1 MEMIMT
7 KEMPASLPIATV
19 MTQNA
24 ANSGISGNTAKQSE
38 QRSDCFSKKLSS
50 ALDKTPSSKVNEP
63 KSSGK
68 AKTAERSDEKDEPT
82 AAGLP
87 VGLVWNL
94 NSNLI
99 PVPSGNAVEQ
109 GAVSGIVAQDSAQQ
123 EVAKMLESNGQPIL
137 QPAEMQ
143 GQAAKASL
151 QTPAMPIGF
160 SASVEV
166 AVEASAKPLIMDAI
180 TDTSL
185 TEISSPSKGSIG
197 KGVETIAPIPAGPET
212 PARAVSTMKI
222 EQLGVNTLPGVPV
235 QDVLPTPA
243 NSEPNTLDPKLQQSV
258 LSVQAT
264 VTGPTTKTH
273 EMPTTDPETEA
284 VPQETETEPLFGLGD
299 KAEGKI
305 AAPNAEGQLPKKALG
320 ETETDPFTPT
330 ADKADSTG
338 MAPVTFDNLLKSV
351 DQIQNPGPLPQ
362 PTRQELHEVARQVL
376 DGMSTSA
383 DRLKSSQVIITLKPE
398 HLGEVTVK
406 INVDGDKVTAAF
418 HAASSE
424 VRAILES
431 SLPQLR
437 QEMSQ
442 QGWKFD
448 SDGVFGGMKDFLANQ
463 QQQQQAQAQEQ
474 QLRQFSNRTQH
485 DLYEDSTGFT
495 NTGRLQVMTAAAV
508 DYRV

>member
-7 KEMPASLPIATV
+7 KELPASLPIGTV

-24 ANSGISGNTAKQSE
+24 ANSGISGTTAKKSE
-38 QRSDCFSKKLSS
+38 QRSDSFSKKLSS
-50 ALDKTPSSKVNEP
+50 ALDKTASTEANESK
-63 KSSGK
+63 SA
-68 AKTAERSDEKDEPT
+68 AKTKAAEKSDEKDEPT
-82 AAGLP
+82 ATGLP

-94 NSNLI
+94 NSNNMI
-99 PVPSGNAVEQ
+99 PVPPDNAAVQ
-109 GAVSGIVAQDSAQQ
+109 GAVTGIVAQGSVPS
-123 EVAKMLESNGQPIL
+123 EVTEMLETNGQQIL
-137 QPAEMQ
+137 PLSVMQ
-143 GQAAKASL
+143 GQVAKPSL
-151 QTPAMPIGF
+151 QTPTMPIGF

-166 AVEASAKPLIMDAI
+166 AKATPVTATVEASTKPLVTDAI

-185 TEISSPSKGSIG
+185 PEPAPTDQAAQVMSEPTMKTEQS
-197 KGVETIAPIPAGPET
+197 V
-212 PARAVSTMKI
+212 VST
-222 EQLGVNTLPGVPV
+222 LPDVPV
-235 QDVLPTPA
+235 QDVLPTSV

-258 LSVQAT
+258 LSIQSVL
-264 VTGPTTKTH
+264 TGPTTKTP
-273 EMPTTDPETEA
+273 EISAADPEAEA
-284 VPQETETEPLFGLGD
+284 VPSEIEPEPVFGLGA
-299 KAEGKI
+299 KAEEKI
-305 AAPNAEGQLPKKALG
+305 AAPTAEGQLPKKALG
-320 ETETDPFTPT
+320 ETETDPFMPT
-330 ADKADSTG
+330 VNKADSTG
-338 MAPVTFDNLLKSV
+338 MAPLTFDNLLKSV
-351 DQIQNPGPLPQ
+351 DQVQNPASLAQPL
-362 PTRQELHEVARQVL
+362 RQELHEVTRQVL

-463 QQQQQAQAQEQ
+463 QQQQQSQAQEQ
-474 QLRQFSNRTQH
+474 QLRQFSHRTQR
-485 DLYEDSTGFT
+485 DMYEDSTGFT

-508 DYRV
+508 DYRI